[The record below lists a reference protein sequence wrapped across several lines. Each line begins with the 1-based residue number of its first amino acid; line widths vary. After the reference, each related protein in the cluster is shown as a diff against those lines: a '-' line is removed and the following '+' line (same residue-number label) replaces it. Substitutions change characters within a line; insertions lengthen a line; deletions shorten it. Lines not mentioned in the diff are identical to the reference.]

1 MSDTLVI
8 ERIES
13 NLSRL
18 RLPRIREILQG
29 VIKRAEEH
37 GRSKRGKE
45 GEMAV
50 IEAYRA
56 CDDF

>member
-1 MSDTLVI
+1 VLCM
-8 ERIES
+8 
-13 NLSRL
+13 
-18 RLPRIREILQG
+18 
-29 VIKRAEEH
+29 EH
-37 GRSKRGKE
+37 GRSKSGKE

>member
-1 MSDTLVI
+1 M
-8 ERIES
+8 
-13 NLSRL
+13 
-18 RLPRIREILQG
+18 
-29 VIKRAEEH
+29 EH